1 MEKVI
6 ECELSAK
13 SFRYAIKEVRKYK
26 EDFIK
31 RVDLF
36 VQRLA
41 EAGVEIAKVQISE
54 MSAVLTGELMSSLGF
69 KPGDVINNG
78 SQWVVYTDCPWA
90 AFVEFGTG
98 FQGATNPHPEAEG
111 WAYDV
116 NDRGKAG
123 WWYVCPPELV
133 GLVEA
138 GTAVR
143 ESSDGTLFIWT
154 NGMPSR
160 PFMHN
165 TALALQDGN
174 LISEIAK
181 EVFGG

>member
-1 MEKVI
+1 MNKVI
-6 ECELSAK
+6 KIGLSEK
-13 SFRYAIKEVRKYK
+13 SFKYAIKEVRKYK
-26 EDFIK
+26 EELLE

-41 EAGVEIAKVQISE
+41 EAGVKIAKAQIKELDATLSF
-54 MSAVLTGELMSSLGF
+54 ELMGSMGF
-69 KPGDVINNG
+69 KPGDVISNG
-78 SQWVVYTDCPWA
+78 SQWIVYTDCPWA

-111 WAYDV
+111 WTYDV
-116 NDRGKAG
+116 NDHGRAG
-123 WWYVCPPELV
+123 WWYVCPPELA

-143 ESSDGTLFIWT
+143 ESRDGTLLVWT

-165 TALALQDGN
+165 TALALNDGN